1 MDEILRIIVAVLIFS
16 ALVGLY
22 IGSYLLNKKVK
33 KPEGAEDLTAS
44 CTGCAVTTCANNPGE
59 GN

>member
-1 MDEILRIIVAVLIFS
+1 MDDILRIIVAVLIFS

-44 CTGCAVTTCANNPGE
+44 CTGCAVTTCGHNKGE
-59 GN
+59 EN